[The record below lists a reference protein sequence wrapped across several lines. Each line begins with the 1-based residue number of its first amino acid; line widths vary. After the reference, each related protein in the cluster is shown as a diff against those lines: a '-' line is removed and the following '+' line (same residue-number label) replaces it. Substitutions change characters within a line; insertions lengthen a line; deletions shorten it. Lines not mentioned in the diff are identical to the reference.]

1 MIKTGRGKGN
11 MTISKVFTEKNP
23 ITAKTI
29 IDKALSYIGTYD
41 DGNNNVIFN
50 TDFYGKEVSGSNYP
64 WCCALF

>member
-11 MTISKVFTEKNP
+11 MTISKVFTEKKP

-41 DGNNNVIFN
+41 GGNKPRAARQG
-50 TDFYGKEVSGSNYP
+50 TLCKA
-64 WCCALF
+64 WCRAGHRR